1 MKKVLCAMIAAKIVQ
16 IYHFLAS
23 YVKMC
28 YYYKQRCQV
37 LEEGLG
43 SMAAIDR
50 MLCQAAEHFLYIG
63 TEEIFYVCELQKTL
77 EAAYR

>member
-28 YYYKQRCQV
+28 YHVIDNRC
-37 LEEGLG
+37 G
-43 SMAAIDR
+43 AAAHDLWTDAEQLNRKDI
-50 MLCQAAEHFLYIG
+50 AANTG
-63 TEEIFYVCELQKTL
+63 GAGRS
-77 EAAYR
+77 AAATSNT

>member
-1 MKKVLCAMIAAKIVQ
+1 MR
-16 IYHFLAS
+16 IYHFLAFLAQ
-23 YVKMC
+23 MC
-28 YYYKQRCQV
+28 YHYKQRCQV

-50 MLCQAAEHFLYIG
+50 MLCHAAEHFLYIG